1 MSFSRVVRAALS
13 LALLLS
19 VSVAA
24 GAAVFVSSGDTVWR
38 MDDGLTAIEAAQSG
52 FTGVAALAAQPIG
65 SVLIG
70 SAGSLQR
77 WDANLTG
84 VLGIARGYGGHAGW
98 QLRHC
103 QRLHGHGIPH
113 GLWHNHVSLDRR
125 LWRSLGG

>member
-52 FTGVAALAAQPIG
+52 FTGVAALAAQPIRT
-65 SVLIG
+65 LPIG
-70 SAGSLQR
+70 WQSA
-77 WDANLTG
+77 A
-84 VLGIARGYGGHAGW
+84 LGREPYGHAREREFR
-98 QLRHC
+98 RH
-103 QRLHGHGIPH
+103 RGRPRG
-113 GLWHNHVSLDRR
+113 VA
-125 LWRSLGG
+125 